1 MFKWPDPPGTQVI
14 VKQPFIIYWVA
25 SGATALVIGVPL
37 YFMAWRKRKDSS
49 SETSAASAASAAS
62 ATAATPVPTAPPA
75 PGNPAT
81 P

>member
-49 SETSAASAASAAS
+49 SETSAASA
-62 ATAATPVPTAPPA
+62 TAATPVPTAPPA